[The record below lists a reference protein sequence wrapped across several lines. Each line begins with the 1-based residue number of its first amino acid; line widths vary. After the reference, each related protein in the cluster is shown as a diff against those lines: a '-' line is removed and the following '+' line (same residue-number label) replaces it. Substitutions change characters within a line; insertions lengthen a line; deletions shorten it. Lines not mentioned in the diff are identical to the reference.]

1 MKRLVGL
8 TMAAMLTVAP
18 VVAMAQQQGIS
29 TPQQTAGVAPDQSG
43 GQAAGAGLGIGVLGP
58 LLVLA
63 AVIAVTA
70 VVVVTSSGG
79 DSTATTTTTN

>member
-1 MKRLVGL
+1 MKRLIGL

-43 GQAAGAGLGIGVLGP
+43 GQAAGAGIGFGVLAP
-58 LLVLA
+58 LLAVA
-63 AVIAVTA
+63 AVVAVVA
-70 VVVVTSSGG
+70 VVVATSNGG
-79 DSTATTTTTN
+79 DSTTTTTTN